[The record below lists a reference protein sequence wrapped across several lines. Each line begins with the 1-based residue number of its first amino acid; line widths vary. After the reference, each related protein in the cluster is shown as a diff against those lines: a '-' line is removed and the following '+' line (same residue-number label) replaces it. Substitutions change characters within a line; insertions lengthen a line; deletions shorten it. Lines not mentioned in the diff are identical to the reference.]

1 MRFPSFQT
9 CRCVS
14 EDSTECRKEGCA
26 PPLESELATVGRRGL
41 SSSGCEHCI
50 FFQAM
55 DVLALEMPFCKS
67 GATSPSSLNTVKNEK
82 THTGVCK
89 KWQVLSLNYFNV
101 HTEQETS
108 PHSFLVH
115 RRASNARVIAFH
127 GIARSAWWAPSE
139 MNNAMSESTDW
150 SHGDDRPS

>member
-14 EDSTECRKEGCA
+14 EDSTEGRKEGCA
-26 PPLESELATVGRRGL
+26 PPLESELPQLVGGRGSPL
-41 SSSGCEHCI
+41 PAVSI
-50 FFQAM
+50 DFFQAM

-67 GATSPSSLNTVKNEK
+67 GATSPSSLNTVKNK
-82 THTGVCK
+82 KTRTHTGVCK
-89 KWQVLSLNYFNV
+89 KWPVLSLNYFNV

-139 MNNAMSESTDW
+139 MNNAMSEHRLEPW
-150 SHGDDRPS
+150 